1 VTRKSYDAAG
11 KMVED
16 DKKAVVVKRVY
27 EIALKR
33 LITGVS
39 ASNIQV
45 AKTSTKANVVIE
57 LPDVVQRSSTPVTGS
72 VKVKCVDSEGR
83 VSYTKDIGVGTYY
96 IWFN

>member
-1 VTRKSYDAAG
+1 MTRKSYDASG

-27 EIALKR
+27 EIALKK

-45 AKTSTKANVVIE
+45 AKTSTKANV
-57 LPDVVQRSSTPVTGS
+57 
-72 VKVKCVDSEGR
+72 
-83 VSYTKDIGVGTYY
+83 
-96 IWFN
+96 